1 MKKLALDSLHRS
13 FGAKMGEFAG
23 FDMPI
28 QYPLGLKSEHLHTR
42 ASAGLFDVSHMGQ
55 LRVTAKDGSVKTLQT
70 ALERVFPIDFD
81 GWPKGLQKYSYILN
95 AQAGIEDDVMLTFC
109 GDHVRLVVN
118 AGNRSHDYALLTAGA
133 PELDFEWIDA
143 ALLAL
148 QGPMSEAVLSK
159 LDASC
164 AAMTFMQGLSLQLL
178 GVECFAT
185 RSGYTG
191 EDGFEISIPSAQA
204 EPIAKAL
211 LDDARVKLVGLG
223 ARDTLRLEA
232 GLPLHGND
240 ISNSTHPIEAGLA
253 FAIPK
258 SRRPGGSKAGGFPG
272 SDVLT
277 KVWSGAQPN
286 TRKLVG
292 LIGNENIPIRSH
304 CPIESA
310 DGVAVGEVTS
320 GTVSP
325 TLGRPV
331 MLAYVALAA
340 LSSVSNSPNS
350 VRLQAVVRDKR
361 PAVSQIALPFVPKQ
375 YKR

>member
-28 QYPLGLKSEHLHTR
+28 QYPLGVKAEHLHTR
-42 ASAGLFDVSHMGQ
+42 ASVGLFDVSHMGQ
-55 LRVTAKDGSVKTLQT
+55 LRVTAKDGTLKTLQT
-70 ALERVFPIDFD
+70 ALERILPIDFE
-81 GWPKGLQKYSYILN
+81 GWPVGLQKYSYILN
-95 AQAGIEDDVMLTFC
+95 DQAGIEDDVMLTFC
-109 GDHVRLVVN
+109 GDHVRMVVN
-118 AGNRSHDYALLTAGA
+118 AGNRSHDYALLTSGA
-133 PELDFEWIDA
+133 PELKFEWIDA

-159 LDASC
+159 FDATSV
-164 AAMTFMQGLSLQLL
+164 AMTFMQGRSLQLL
-178 GVECFAT
+178 GVHCFAT

-191 EDGFEISIPSAQA
+191 EDGFEISIPSAHV
-204 EPIAKAL
+204 EGITTAL
-211 LDDARVKLVGLG
+211 LEDARVKLVGLG

-240 ISNSTHPIEAGLA
+240 ISSTTHPIEAGLA

-258 SRRPGGSKAGGFPG
+258 SRRPGGIKAGGFPG
-272 SDVLT
+272 SDVLM

-292 LIGNENIPIRSH
+292 LIGSESIPVRSH
-304 CPIESA
+304 SSIENG

-331 MLAYVALAA
+331 MLAYVAMSAA
-340 LSSVSNSPNS
+340 TAVSDGSNSM
-350 VRLQAVVRDKR
+350 RLQAVVRDKR
-361 PAVSQIALPFVPKQ
+361 PAVTQVTLPFVPKQ